1 MRSLATRSTVY
12 FIAKIKR
19 METAIQT
26 RKEIEAKGLVEVRN
40 GKVVTTSLEVAK
52 YFGKE
57 HKVVLKSIREL
68 DCSLEFQRHNF
79 MPLFYIS
86 ELHGGGKMKQPM
98 YYLTRDG
105 FTFLAMGFTG
115 KVAARFKEAY
125 IEAFNKME
133 AALREGEAGAAGLAL
148 SLEINDFVRRMNTYV
163 EHKRREDPK
172 FMLGNEAQPGFFD
185 NPNQS
190 FETRLHNVFMQVGN
204 AYRECWAYIREE
216 RRWREKCR
224 YMEDCFDD
232 MCDRMS
238 RRSLEKF

>member
-1 MRSLATRSTVY
+1 MSKT
-12 FIAKIKR
+12 KR

-68 DCSLEFQRHNF
+68 DCSLDFQRHNF

-148 SLEINDFVRRMNTYV
+148 SREISDFVRKMRTHV
-163 EHKRREDPK
+163 ERRQREDPK
-172 FMLGNEAQPGFFD
+172 FAVGNEAQMGFFD
-185 NPNQS
+185 NPNVP
-190 FETRLHNVFMQVGN
+190 FEIRLHDIFTQVGN
-204 AYRECWAYIREE
+204 GYRECWEYIRME
-216 RRWREKCR
+216 RRWRERCR
-224 YMEDCFDD
+224 YIEDCLDD
-232 MCDRMS
+232 MWGDIC
-238 RRSLEKF
+238 RRKLEGF

>member
-1 MRSLATRSTVY
+1 MPEAQKPS
-12 FIAKIKR
+12 K
-19 METAIQT
+19 METAIQ
-26 RKEIEAKGLVEVRN
+26 KIEKVNAARLVEVKN

-52 YFGKE
+52 YFNKE
-57 HKVVLKSIREL
+57 HYHVLRAIRQVAEGLANFGEAPKVYFEL
-68 DCSLEFQRHNF
+68 GSYVHPQN
-79 MPLFYIS
+79 
-86 ELHGGGKMKQPM
+86 GQTQPM
-98 YYLTRDG
+98 YYMDRDG
-105 FTFLAMGFTG
+105 FTLLAMGFTG
-115 KVAARFKEAY
+115 RVALEFKIAY

-133 AALREGEAGAAGLAL
+133 AALRGGESDAAGLAL
-148 SLEINDFVRRMNTYV
+148 SLEISDFVRRMNTYV
-163 EHKRREDPK
+163 ERKRSEDPK

-216 RRWREKCR
+216 RRWRERCR
-224 YMEDCFDD
+224 YVEDCFDD